1 MNALPESVWAVAN
14 HRIADH
20 SSVGEL
26 VDRFTSITLPVAVK
40 HNMTLEAFGRTM
52 GSQGASWGTIRL
64 SEAYLNTLEPA
75 PVTPTTGSGP
85 YELLS
90 GTIQATFQTHLR
102 TDNLPKSVIVSPA
115 AMTGK
120 CFCICVVV

>member
-26 VDRFTSITLPVAVK
+26 VDRFTRITLPVAVK

-64 SEAYLNTLEPA
+64 SAAFDKSRGPA
-75 PVTPTTGSGP
+75 PVTPTAGSGP

-90 GTIQATFQTHLR
+90 GTIRATFQTHLR
-102 TDNLPKSVIVSPA
+102 TDYLPKSAIVSPA
-115 AMTGK
+115 VMTGK